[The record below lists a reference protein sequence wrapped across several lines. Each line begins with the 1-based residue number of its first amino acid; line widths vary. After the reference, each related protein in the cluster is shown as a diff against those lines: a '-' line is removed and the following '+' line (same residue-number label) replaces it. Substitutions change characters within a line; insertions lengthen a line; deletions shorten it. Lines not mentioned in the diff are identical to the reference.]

1 MVNIN
6 EDFEKLADELKN
18 YKPKSLDLETMQA
31 RLNYADL
38 NASSINLQ
46 TMILSIILVIFISIA
61 FISHLTRQ

>member
-18 YKPKSLDLETMQA
+18 YNPKSLDLETMQA

-46 TMILSIILVIFISIA
+46 TMILSIILVVFITIA